1 MDIQGDVKMR
11 DLRGN
16 IFEMVSEKATDL
28 ICKTAI
34 KVTES
39 SCNKCGIFGF
49 FESEFPI
56 EIEIEKEIEKGND
69 LR

>member
-1 MDIQGDVKMR
+1 MR

-16 IFEMVSEKATDL
+16 IFEMVNEKATDL
-28 ICKTAI
+28 ICKAAI
-34 KVTES
+34 KVTEN

-56 EIEIEKEIEKGND
+56 EIEEDNN
-69 LR
+69 LT